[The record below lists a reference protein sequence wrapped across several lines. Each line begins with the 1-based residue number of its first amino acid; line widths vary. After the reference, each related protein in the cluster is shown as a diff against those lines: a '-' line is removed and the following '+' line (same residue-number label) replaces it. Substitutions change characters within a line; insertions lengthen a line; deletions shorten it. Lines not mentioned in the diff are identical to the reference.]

1 MDIQANINAL
11 KAIPLFK
18 GMTEQDIASALACV
32 GGFFKEYKKDEF
44 IFLEE
49 DKVQCV
55 GCVLEGSVQMI
66 REDIWANKTV
76 LITIREKE
84 LFGESFA
91 CGNDIVASV
100 SFVANEKTKVLFLP
114 FDRVMHSCS
123 SACAHHQN
131 LMVNMVAL
139 IAEKNVALMAKID
152 IMSKKTLREKIGAY
166 LLFQA
171 SYHNS
176 KYFTIPLGRVQ
187 LAEYLNADRSAL
199 TRELNSMK
207 EEGYI
212 DFEKNTFRILKSFD

>member
-1 MDIQANINAL
+1 MDIQASINEL
-11 KAIPLFK
+11 KEIPLFK
-18 GMTEQDIASALACV
+18 GMSEQDIVSVLTCV
-32 GGFFKEYKKDEF
+32 GGFFKEYRKDAF

-66 REDIWANKTV
+66 REDIWANRTV
-76 LITIREKE
+76 LITIGEKE

-91 CGNDIVASV
+91 CGNQLTASV

-114 FDRVMHSCS
+114 FNRVMHSCS
-123 SACAHHQN
+123 SACAHHQS
-131 LMVNMVAL
+131 LIVNMVTL

-152 IMSKKTLREKIGAY
+152 IMSKKSLREKIGAY

-176 KYFTIPLGRVQ
+176 KYFTIPFGRVQ

-199 TRELNSMK
+199 TRELNNMK
-207 EEGYI
+207 SEGYI
-212 DFEKNTFRILKSFD
+212 DFEKNTFWILKAFD